1 MRSIVFFVLAVSCT
15 RAFDATLNE
24 EWKSWKSTNNKYYS
38 FAEEKLRYD
47 VYSINDPNGEFQP
60 YYMGE

>member
-47 VYSINDPNGEFQP
+47 VFVFY
-60 YYMGE
+60 